1 MSGSKAE
8 RVRRKKEQRK
18 AAQVGRPAYVS
29 QGKKKQTD
37 PHVAALQAEIQ
48 RLTAQTPYGLRRIKA
63 SFPEVAELLDYC
75 WWLIDM
81 VDPTAGRS
89 MGPIARGV
97 MKAEDPDDAA
107 RRVAWYTRHRRWLKT
122 ELEGI
127 VRQLRDRLDPTDH
140 DRYREETP
148 RCWYRDCR
156 DKDGKPT
163 RGRRQPIDATHCQWC
178 GRPFAR

>member
-29 QGKKKQTD
+29 QGKKKQND
-37 PHVAALQAEIQ
+37 QHVAALQAEIQ

-107 RRVAWYTRHRRWLKT
+107 RRVAWYASHRRWLKT

-127 VRQLRDRLDPTDH
+127 VRQLRDRLDPTEY
-140 DRYREETP
+140 DRYRLP
-148 RCWYRDCR
+148 KPQCWRRSCR
-156 DKDGKPT
+156 LYGRHQKPENQVCE
-163 RGRRQPIDATHCQWC
+163 GC
-178 GRPFAR
+178 GEPFSQKKKGD

>member
-18 AAQVGRPAYVS
+18 TTQVGRPAYVS
-29 QGKKKQTD
+29 QGKKKQND
-37 PHVAALQAEIQ
+37 QHAAALQAEIQ

-107 RRVAWYTRHRRWLKT
+107 RRVAWYTSHRRWLKT

-127 VRQLRDRLDPTDH
+127 VRQLRDRLDPTEY
-140 DRYREETP
+140 DRYRLP
-148 RCWYRDCR
+148 KPQCWKRGCR
-156 DKDGKPT
+156 LY
-163 RGRRQPIDATHCQWC
+163 GRFQKLDATVCEACQQPFTPKK
-178 GRPFAR
+178 GRGK

>member
-29 QGKKKQTD
+29 QGKKKQND
-37 PHVAALQAEIQ
+37 QHVAALQAEIQ
-48 RLTAQTPYGLRRIKA
+48 RLTAQTPHGLRRIKA
-63 SFPEVAELLDYC
+63 SFPEVADLLDYC

-97 MKAEDPDDAA
+97 IKAEYPDDAA
-107 RRVAWYTRHRRWLKT
+107 RRVAWYMKHRRWLKA

-127 VRQLRDRLDPTDH
+127 VRQLRDRLDPTEY
-140 DRYREETP
+140 DRYRLP
-148 RCWYRDCR
+148 KPQCWRRSCR
-156 DKDGKPT
+156 LYGRHQKPENQVCE
-163 RGRRQPIDATHCQWC
+163 GC
-178 GRPFAR
+178 GEPFSQKKKGD